1 MSENNIKCFSKE
13 KIYNRFKLDLDLAEL
28 KKLETLDEKK
38 TVFGLLT
45 LYVTT
50 AILIFF
56 NKINLL

>member
-56 NKINLL
+56 Q